1 MNVKA
6 SGTVTITIESGGQV
20 LCLEANMVGFDVKE
34 AHLHSGK
41 MGDQDGSMV
50 ADLTST
56 KIESGLFSG
65 CRSIQDLDMD
75 VQAVLRLLSNKG
87 GHFLEFRNSHMTTDS
102 VTLRGQLFRK
112 LEIDETFS

>member
-1 MNVKA
+1 
-6 SGTVTITIESGGQV
+6 
-20 LCLEANMVGFDVKE
+20 VGFDVNE

-75 VQAVLRLLSNKG
+75 VQAVLRLLSNEG
-87 GHFLEFRNSHMTTDS
+87 GHYLEFLSSNSGNSDLHN
-102 VTLRGQLFRK
+102 VLQGQLLRDVGSGESF
-112 LEIDETFS
+112 L